1 MLERGDYGVFGGD
14 GGEAVKAKLREG
26 VDGSIDASVSVEAID
41 FFDFLEVYRWFLV
54 FEMI

>member
-1 MLERGDYGVFGGD
+1 LLERGDYGVFGGD